1 MPTMIWS
8 SSIRTTKAAIDRK
21 RRKMLE
27 LSPNAGYSDDD
38 VVQAMLLEREL
49 ARQEAQARLRYPL
62 PGMLFLCRKLEYGN
76 PPSFC
81 KPVGNDLSDVLS
93 DLPYDKDIDVMAAGW
108 DVVARSDLFRGRLL
122 FRILKPD
129 LPENALSALL
139 ERVGAYG
146 LTDSLL
152 KRYTVSVLPYAHAAI
167 GCPCPDSLRIAAG
180 NPEPGRKGADAG

>member
-21 RRKMLE
+21 RQKMLE

-49 ARQEAQARLRYPL
+49 ARQEAQTQISYPL
-62 PGMLFLCRKLEYGN
+62 PGTLLLCHRLERGD

-81 KPVGNDLSDVLS
+81 KAIGTNLSDVLS
-93 DLPYDKDIDVMAAGW
+93 DLPYDKDVEVLAAGW
-108 DVVARSDLFRGRLL
+108 DVVAKSDLFPSRLL
-122 FRILKPD
+122 FRMLKPS
-129 LPENALSALL
+129 LPENALDALL

-180 NPEPGRKGADAG
+180 NPGPKEKAVAAK